1 MTALINYKLQKQVP
15 VDQILDELLDDLL
28 AKDQEQYNG
37 TDNMSA
43 ILIVFKNPHEAPKEN
58 TMKGV
63 NHSPPKEPKI

>member
-1 MTALINYKLQKQVP
+1 
-15 VDQILDELLDDLL
+15 
-28 AKDQEQYNG
+28 
-37 TDNMSA
+37 MSA